1 MNRIIILFPTVRR
14 TRLVAF
20 FFAKA
25 RKLEGKEE
33 RGGKQE
39 RGELFFFC
47 YTGGGN
53 HFGCTGNTVGE
64 GLNRFLGRLWIV
76 CRNNQVMSKISN
88 LNRDYREM

>member
-20 FFAKA
+20 FVCQKA

-33 RGGKQE
+33 REGKQE
-39 RGELFFFC
+39 RGEFFFC

-76 CRNNQVMSKISN
+76 CRNQVMSKISN

>member
-33 RGGKQE
+33 RGGK
-39 RGELFFFC
+39 
-47 YTGGGN
+47 
-53 HFGCTGNTVGE
+53 
-64 GLNRFLGRLWIV
+64 
-76 CRNNQVMSKISN
+76 
-88 LNRDYREM
+88 